1 MNCKTCKHFSPSD
14 PSDPTYT
21 WNTSGFGFC
30 SRIASR
36 ATLRK
41 DREIDSDGCC
51 VVTGYRTPDDEVFDD
66 PVMTIDGSD
75 YFSALKVK
83 EDFGCVLWEEK

>member
-14 PSDPTYT
+14 PSHT
-21 WNTSGFGFC
+21 WDASGVGFC

-36 ATLRK
+36 AKLRT
-41 DREIDSDGCC
+41 DQEIDSDGCG
-51 VVTGYRTPDDEVFDD
+51 VVTGYRTLDDEVFDD
-66 PVMTIDGSD
+66 PAMTVDGSD

-83 EDFGCVLWEEK
+83 EDFGCVLWEKK